1 MFSSFD
7 NLDKEILNLND
18 VVIKDLQVESQR
30 LCNKINNLEK
40 KKKTTT
46 LISLEE
52 NSNFLEQYVKG
63 MNNLEITGVAGDVED
78 QNLEE
83 KVIEILDK
91 IDLNVSSQD
100 IEACHHTE
108 K

>member
-40 KKKTTT
+40 KQKKNNTN

-63 MNNLEITGVAGDVED
+63 ITLKSLGLQVMSRIRT
-78 QNLEE
+78 LRR
-83 KVIEILDK
+83 K
-91 IDLNVSSQD
+91 
-100 IEACHHTE
+100 
-108 K
+108 

>member
-40 KKKTTT
+40 KRK

-63 MNNLEITGVAGDVED
+63 ITLKSLGL
-78 QNLEE
+78 QMMSRIRTLRR
-83 KVIEILDK
+83 K
-91 IDLNVSSQD
+91 
-100 IEACHHTE
+100 
-108 K
+108 

>member
-40 KKKTTT
+40 KKKKT
-46 LISLEE
+46 
-52 NSNFLEQYVKG
+52 
-63 MNNLEITGVAGDVED
+63 NLTGRK
-78 QNLEE
+78 Q
-83 KVIEILDK
+83 
-91 IDLNVSSQD
+91 
-100 IEACHHTE
+100 
-108 K
+108 